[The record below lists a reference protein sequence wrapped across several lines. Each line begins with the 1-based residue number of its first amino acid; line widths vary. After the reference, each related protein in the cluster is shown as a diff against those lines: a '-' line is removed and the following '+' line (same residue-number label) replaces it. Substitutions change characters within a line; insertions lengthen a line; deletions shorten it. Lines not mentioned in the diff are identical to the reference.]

1 MSLGI
6 VVTNAP
12 GVGRARLGK
21 LVKDSKGRGVYC
33 FDNATSYRKLDA
45 FGVALCVLVEML
57 RYGYT
62 DIVYSFAYRTWATTV
77 KDVLRYGIDDPNP
90 TRRGYIYLPVR
101 KWQIIPAPKFGW
113 ISDSVQVPLEW
124 ADSSPY
130 VTRLRQDARE
140 AARPAAVQMG
150 FAAMGA

>member
-21 LVKDSKGRGVYC
+21 LAKDAKGRGCYV
-33 FDNATSYRKLDA
+33 FDGVLPYRKLDA

-62 DIVYSFAYRTWATTV
+62 DIVYSWGGTSYATTV

-90 TRRGYIYLPVR
+90 TRRGYIYLAL
-101 KWQIIPAPKFGW
+101 KHWQIIPAPRFGW
-113 ISDSVQVPLEW
+113 ISDSVTVPLPW
-124 ADSSPY
+124 VDSSPY
-130 VTRLRQDARE
+130 IARLRQDAQE
-140 AARPAAVQMG
+140 AARPAAVQAQMVW
-150 FAAMGA
+150 GA

>member
-1 MSLGI
+1 MAI
-6 VVTNAP
+6 P
-12 GVGRARLGK
+12 
-21 LVKDSKGRGVYC
+21 
-33 FDNATSYRKLDA
+33 
-45 FGVALCVLVEML
+45 
-57 RYGYT
+57 